1 MGSGERIL
9 LRLCFYLVWGKMLLT
24 TVSITFCICCDV
36 GCAKI
41 TCIVYSVLL
50 YANSRCACS
59 RCLNFAFFIFIPYL
73 HNKSY
78 CHFYGSCYETKGGGF
93 RTQLGLVRNMSF
105 FFVLVSGEVTK
116 PEMLKCHFQPFCQ
129 AGSALCTY
137 CGQDNSTPLPPHVTV
152 SHLLSRERQLKSTF
166 SVTSAADCW
175 HRHNCHIDSST
186 CHTARVNK
194 MLAQEFLHPESN
206 QMLI

>member
-1 MGSGERIL
+1 MFAGRTVGLSPSNALENPCLESRGINLFTMRSGERIL
-9 LRLCFYLVWGKMLLT
+9 LRLCFCFYLVWGKMLLT

-59 RCLNFAFFIFIPYL
+59 RCLDFAFFIFIPYL

-105 FFVLVSGEVTK
+105 FWFQE
-116 PEMLKCHFQPFCQ
+116 KCWNVIFSP
-129 AGSALCTY
+129 SA
-137 CGQDNSTPLPPHVTV
+137 
-152 SHLLSRERQLKSTF
+152 R
-166 SVTSAADCW
+166 
-175 HRHNCHIDSST
+175 
-186 CHTARVNK
+186 
-194 MLAQEFLHPESN
+194 LAQLCVPIVGRITLRHCRL
-206 QMLI
+206 MWW